1 MIAAASASEAPA
13 VRRRPLGGQQRE
25 NAKQALQQLIPSNFT
40 RDDRREAV
48 KLISRMM
55 SRTGV
60 TSVTDALG
68 GPEDLRA
75 YQEARDAGD
84 LSLRVYCH
92 IYYAYMDQMLAAGVR
107 TRLGDEWGPCR
118 RAEDDLRWFQRM

>member
-1 MIAAASASEAPA
+1 M
-13 VRRRPLGGQQRE
+13 
-25 NAKQALQQLIPSNFT
+25 IPSNFT

-107 TRLGDEWGPCR
+107 TGLGDEWVRVGAQKMICDGSKDVGFVIGPGQVPCVTTSS
-118 RAEDDLRWFQRM
+118 FGQ